1 MVKNPP
7 VGISLV
13 VQWLRLQAANARGLG
28 SMLGKGIKSHM
39 LQLKTWCSQKKKE
52 STCNAGDLGS
62 VPGLGRSPREGDG
75 NPFRYSGLENSMGYT
90 VHGVAKSRIRMS
102 NFHFLGI
109 QDTFMINLHSD
120 STDIS
125 NLNSVV
131 LKVQSA
137 SHGCYWSTA
146 NV

>member
-1 MVKNPP
+1 MFN
-7 VGISLV
+7 
-13 VQWLRLQAANARGLG
+13 RARICNFICNFKLKHKLFSPLFSRYMGFPCG
-28 SMLGKGIKSHM
+28 SDG
-39 LQLKTWCSQKKKE
+39 KE

-75 NPFRYSGLENSMGYT
+75 NPLQYSGMENSMGYT
-90 VHGVAKSRIRMS
+90 VHGVAKSRIQMS

-109 QDTFMINLHSD
+109 WNTFKINLCND
-120 STDIS
+120 STDLS

>member
-1 MVKNPP
+1 M
-7 VGISLV
+7 GFSGDSDG
-13 VQWLRLQAANARGLG
+13 R
-28 SMLGKGIKSHM
+28 
-39 LQLKTWCSQKKKE
+39 E
-52 STCNAGDLGS
+52 STCHAGDPGS
-62 VPGLGRSPREGDG
+62 IPGLGRSSGGGHG
-75 NPFRYSGLENSMGYT
+75 NPLQYSGMENSMGYT
-90 VHGVAKSRIRMS
+90 VHGVAKSRIQMS

-109 QDTFMINLHSD
+109 WDTFKINLCND
-120 STDIS
+120 STDLS

>member
-1 MVKNPP
+1 MAQTVKNPP
-7 VGISLV
+7 AIQGG
-13 VQWLRLQAANARGLG
+13 AR
-28 SMLGKGIKSHM
+28 
-39 LQLKTWCSQKKKE
+39 
-52 STCNAGDLGS
+52 DLGS

-109 QDTFMINLHSD
+109 RDTFMINLRSD